1 MRADDLQIITFRESN
16 NRYVKEIKHK
26 PTGLTVKG
34 NYPSILSDT
43 SALTKELEQLLEA
56 NHVRTN
62 PTNYSKP

>member
-1 MRADDLQIITFRESN
+1 MRADDLQIVTFRESQG
-16 NRYVKEIKHK
+16 RYIKEIKHK
-26 PTGLTVKG
+26 PTGITVRG
-34 NYPSILSDT
+34 IYPSVLSDT